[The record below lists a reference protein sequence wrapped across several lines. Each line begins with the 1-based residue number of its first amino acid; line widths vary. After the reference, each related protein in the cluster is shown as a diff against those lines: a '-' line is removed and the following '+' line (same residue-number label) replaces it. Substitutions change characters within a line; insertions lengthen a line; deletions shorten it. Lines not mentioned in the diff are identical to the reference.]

1 MLREDMLAD
10 RPGRHSAAPPSPHT
24 GLRGDLRPEAAN
36 LDDSGIVAILNAAG
50 HRDDIVPLWVGEGD
64 LPSPPFIREA
74 VNRSLAAGETFY
86 TYQRGIP
93 ELREAL
99 LRYHAAHWAGFAHE
113 VERFYVTSSGMQAI
127 QLATRATCG
136 TGDEAIM
143 TAPCWPNIH
152 QAVHLAGATPV
163 QVPLDFSPN
172 GWSLDIDRLREAI
185 TPRTRMIFV
194 NTPANPTG
202 WTADTDT
209 LSAILALARERGI
222 WIVADEVYGRFT
234 YEPIE
239 GRDRAPSFYDV
250 AEPDDRILFVNTFS
264 KNWAMTGFRL
274 GWIAA
279 PPELGGTLENMI
291 QYASSG
297 SPVFLQRAAVEALGP
312 EGEAFLRFQRERA
325 GANRDVLCDM
335 LRPHMERGRVAY
347 ARPPAA
353 LYLFFRVAGE
363 TDSLKLALKLVDEA
377 LVAPAPGAAF
387 YSGGEGHLRLC
398 FLRDPAQIAQAA
410 ERLDGWLERL

>member
-1 MLREDMLAD
+1 MLREA
-10 RPGRHSAAPPSPHT
+10 S
-24 GLRGDLRPEAAN
+24 LRDHLRPEAAT

-64 LPSPPFIREA
+64 LPTPAFIRDA
-74 VNRSLAAGETFY
+74 VARSLEQGETFY

-93 ELREAL
+93 ALREAL
-99 LRYHAAHWAGFAHE
+99 LAYHQAHWPDFPHE

-127 QLATRATCG
+127 QLAAQATVG
-136 TGDEAIM
+136 TGANGGDEAIM
-143 TAPCWPNIH
+143 MAPCWPNIH
-152 QAVHLAGATPV
+152 QAVHMTGAVPV
-163 QVPLDFSPN
+163 QVPLDFRAFPSN
-172 GWSLDIDRLREAI
+172 KGGWSLDVEKLRAAV

-202 WTADTDT
+202 WTATRET
-209 LSAILALARERGI
+209 LQAILDLARERDL

-234 YEPIE
+234 YDMRVGDEE
-239 GRDRAPSFYDV
+239 RAPSFYDI
-250 AEPDDRILFVNTFS
+250 ATPEDRILFVNTFS

-279 PPELGGTLENMI
+279 PPAIGGVLENMI

-297 SPVFLQRAAVEALGP
+297 SPVFLQRAAVTALGP
-312 EGEAFLRFQRERA
+312 EGEAFFQFQRERA
-325 GANRDVLCDM
+325 RANRDVLCDM
-335 LRPHMERGRVAY
+335 LRPHAEAGRVAF

-363 TDSLKLALKLVDEA
+363 RDSLKLALRLIDEA

-398 FLRDPAQIAQAA
+398 FLRDPGQIERAA
-410 ERLDGWLERL
+410 ERLDAWLSRL